1 MDFMELI
8 QAFKV
13 YKREKYLDILDAI
26 KKGNKRLASQHDIGK
41 CRKLPIK
48 VGCLYRYP

>member
-8 QAFKV
+8 QAFQV

-26 KKGNKRLASQHDIGK
+26 KKGQQATGKSTPHPSQ
-41 CRKLPIK
+41 LS
-48 VGCLYRYP
+48 